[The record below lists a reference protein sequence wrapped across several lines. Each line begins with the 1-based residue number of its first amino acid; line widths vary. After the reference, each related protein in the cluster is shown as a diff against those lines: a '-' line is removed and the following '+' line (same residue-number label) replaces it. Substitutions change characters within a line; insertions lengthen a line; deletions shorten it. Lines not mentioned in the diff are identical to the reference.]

1 MIWDSWAHEGD
12 TGYIRFG
19 RADQLRRT
27 SPMSLVVP
35 VTLVEDTSGP
45 YSGWLATGAAAPS
58 LVRNDKVFRIQSGD
72 AFAEATARG
81 LGRIVSLRVDTGHSP
96 STTENRP

>member
-1 MIWDSWAHEGD
+1 MSWDSWAHEGGA
-12 TGYIRFG
+12 GYLRFG
-19 RADQLRRT
+19 RAEQLRRT

-35 VTLVEDTSGP
+35 VTLVEDASGT

-72 AFAEATARG
+72 AFADATARG
-81 LGRIVSLRVDTGHSP
+81 LGRIVSLRAEPGHTTT
-96 STTENRP
+96 TTER